1 MTTKTV
7 WLTVKRVILVILTI
21 LVSITVLSSLL
32 SNLNQPQVQSRLELY
47 QTNIVLQASAL
58 PQEENPAKETFL
70 GEKPFENAQKQ
81 YEEAV
86 EAEQKNLKQLETQL
100 AELEQQTSLEA
111 ASELGVTVANP
122 QQAETLK
129 AAIARSQELLTRYDV
144 LLGLLQAQQDRIPV
158 AQQLWQDAVDSEV
171 ADNRN
176 TAAILQGIWRSPP
189 RVEETAE
196 TILDTNLEGWFRDR
210 ALARLYT
217 VQNRQAALEQLQTQQ
232 QQQAEAAFIKL
243 AIIGGIPALGGAIGV
258 GLLIF
263 IIIQGVLKKEKSLIA
278 RNADLTWD
286 VPWDAEIIWQ
296 VLIVGFFFV
305 SQIFL
310 PLFFLLLARLIGL
323 DTSSF
328 DLRQQVIFI
337 LISYLSMAG
346 LGLLVLYISLKPYK
360 PLPQLWFNFKLFD
373 NWLWWGIGG
382 YLVAVPLVVIVSILN
397 QQIWQGQGGSN
408 PILFLALQAQDTLA
422 LAIFF
427 TTASIAAPIFEEIIF
442 RGFLLPS
449 LTRYLP
455 VWGAILLS
463 SVIFAIAHLSPSEIL
478 PLTVLGIV
486 LGTTY
491 TRSRNLLSSML
502 LHSLWNSGT
511 LLSLFILGSR

>member
-1 MTTKTV
+1 MATKTV
-7 WLTVKRVILVILTI
+7 WLTVKRIILVVLTV

-32 SNLNQPQVQSRLELY
+32 GNLNQPQVQSRLELY
-47 QTNIVLQASAL
+47 QTNIVLQATAL
-58 PQEENPAKETFL
+58 PQEDNPAKETFL
-70 GEKPFENAQKQ
+70 GDKPFQNAQRQ
-81 YEEAV
+81 YEEAI
-86 EAEQKNLKQLETQL
+86 EAEQENFKKLQTQL
-100 AELEQQTSLEA
+100 ATLENDAKTEPV
-111 ASELGVTVANP
+111 SELGVSVANP
-122 QQAETLK
+122 QQTETLK
-129 AAIARSQELLTRYDV
+129 ASIAQSQKLLTRYD
-144 LLGLLQAQQDRIPV
+144 LRLGLIQAQQDKIEV
-158 AQQLWQDAVDSEV
+158 AQQLWQDVADSEV
-171 ADNRN
+171 ADNRT
-176 TAAILQGIWRSPP
+176 TAIILQGIWRSPP
-189 RVEETAE
+189 TVEAAAE

-210 ALARLYT
+210 ALDRLYT
-217 VQNRQAALEQLQTQQ
+217 VQNRQAALEQLQAQKQQ
-232 QQQAEAAFIKL
+232 KAEAAFIKL
-243 AIIGGIPALGGAIGV
+243 AIIGGIPALGGVIGV

-263 IIIQGVLKKEKSLIA
+263 LIIQGVLQKDKSLIA

-310 PLFFLLLARLIGL
+310 PLLFLLLARVAGL

-328 DLRQQVIFI
+328 GLREQVIFI

-346 LGLLVLYISLKPYK
+346 LGLLVLYASLKPYM
-360 PLPQLWFNFKLFD
+360 PLPKLWFNFKLFD

-397 QQIWQGQGGSN
+397 QQLWQGQGGSN
-408 PILFLALQAQDTLA
+408 PILFLALQAQDTFA
-422 LAIFF
+422 LAVFF

-455 VWGAILLS
+455 VWGAIGLS
-463 SVIFAIAHLSPSEIL
+463 SVVFAIAHLSPSEIL
-478 PLTVLGIV
+478 PLTILGVV